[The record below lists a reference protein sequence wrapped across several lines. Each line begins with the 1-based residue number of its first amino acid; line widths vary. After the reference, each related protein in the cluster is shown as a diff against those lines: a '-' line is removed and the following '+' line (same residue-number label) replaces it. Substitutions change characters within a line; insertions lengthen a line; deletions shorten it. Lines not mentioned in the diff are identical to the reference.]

1 MNEHYLKIIQEI
13 GEDPQREGLRDTPHR
28 AAQAMQFLTEGYHQ
42 DLEDVINDAI
52 FTVED
57 NHMIIVKDIELYSL
71 CEHHMLPFF
80 GKCHI
85 GYIPNGKVLGL
96 SKLAR
101 IIEIYSRRLQLQ
113 ERITKQIA
121 LAVCE
126 AVQPQGVGVVIQA
139 THMCM
144 VMRGVQKINS
154 KTMTSA
160 MLGVFRD
167 DVKTRDMF
175 LGLVCSNSSSSAV
188 QIP

>member
-1 MNEHYLKIIQEI
+1 MIH
-13 GEDPQREGLRDTPHR
+13 
-28 AAQAMQFLTEGYHQ
+28 FLGGWRTEELNGAVF
-42 DLEDVINDAI
+42 DE
-52 FTVED
+52 
-57 NHMIIVKDIELYSL
+57 NHDEMVVVKDIEMFSL
-71 CEHHMLPFF
+71 CEHHLVPFL
-80 GKCHI
+80 GKVSI